1 MNEPNITDW
10 INSFGVLFTVILGI
24 IGYLNLKKDSKSQE
38 NKINKLTDLAA
49 ESQKQ
54 TNEMIRQTKLMH
66 MNYQMYFQDN
76 INKVKPDLVLNSIND
91 SAYYLKNIGKGSAT
105 VTKIYSK
112 DTKFTIAENQFTSQL
127 PYLVR
132 VDSLFVF
139 SFEKTHPSELINT
152 EIVLDYLDDN
162 NVPYVLKGEI
172 VNNHL
177 KLYSPE
183 IELFDVGV

>member
-10 INSFGVLFTVILGI
+10 INAFGVLFTVILGI
-24 IGYLNLKKDSKSQE
+24 IGYLNLKKDNKSQE
-38 NKINKLTDLAA
+38 DKINKLTDLVT

-54 TNEMIRQTKLMH
+54 SKIMY

-76 INKVKPDLVLNSIND
+76 VNKVKPDLVLDSIHD
-91 SAYYLKNIGKGSAT
+91 TAYYLKNIGKGSAT
-105 VTKIYSK
+105 VTKIYCK
-112 DTKFTIAENQFTSQL
+112 DTKYTFSENQFTSQL

-139 SFEKTHPSELINT
+139 SFEKTNPSELINT

-162 NVPYVLKGEI
+162 NVPYVLKGKIE
-172 VNNHL
+172 NNQL
-177 KLYSPE
+177 RLSKPS
-183 IELFDVGV
+183 IALFDVGV